1 MRFKSLE
8 QAYFL
13 YNYKRVVFRQLSAE
27 GVPFLWHEYKK
38 LRDGGMDAK
47 TAEKAVHDPRIEK
60 GSAGVNWSWMKEATL
75 ETIQGSE
82 EIHLIPTFVHK
93 ILKKY
98 IAIASRESKIGGIK
112 TGKGVPDARRGLDIN
127 TNKGLIK
134 FNTIIGKILK
144 GQGYTKFRQSRE
156 GKKYTSY
163 SIQKWQ
169 QIVKSPYMNH
179 IETGTMVGDIRYPKS
194 GGTETNPIVFI
205 RDPTPL
211 KNEKWDNRYLK
222 SDKFQGH
229 KNKNFL
235 EFDDIE
241 VSSYGRVKKN
251 GKVLKPKKTEYGLKT
266 NVTGEKIRFFKD
278 EGGWKSERTG
288 EKGSAQITYGVSL
301 QMLQNLNETIP
312 ENASLLVEGKFVS
325 RYGNWKDVKKWQ
337 DVLKIRRNSITLQR
351 RRYTRSKPMQQDTAT
366 VGGSCCESIRHKLI
380 GMVQEWE
387 EDWLHMKFSED
398 YADMNCE
405 ELMDALKDL
414 EDALRPERP
423 NLSVDISDL
432 IDEWIECEEDGN

>member
-60 GSAGVNWSWMKEATL
+60 K
-75 ETIQGSE
+75 
-82 EIHLIPTFVHK
+82 
-93 ILKKY
+93 
-98 IAIASRESKIGGIK
+98 
-112 TGKGVPDARRGLDIN
+112 
-127 TNKGLIK
+127 
-134 FNTIIGKILK
+134 
-144 GQGYTKFRQSRE
+144 
-156 GKKYTSY
+156 SY
-163 SIQKWQ
+163 SIQ
-169 QIVKSPYMNH
+169 
-179 IETGTMVGDIRYPKS
+179 
-194 GGTETNPIVFI
+194 
-205 RDPTPL
+205 
-211 KNEKWDNRYLK
+211 
-222 SDKFQGH
+222 
-229 KNKNFL
+229 
-235 EFDDIE
+235 
-241 VSSYGRVKKN
+241 
-251 GKVLKPKKTEYGLKT
+251 
-266 NVTGEKIRFFKD
+266 
-278 EGGWKSERTG
+278 
-288 EKGSAQITYGVSL
+288 
-301 QMLQNLNETIP
+301 
-312 ENASLLVEGKFVS
+312 
-325 RYGNWKDVKKWQ
+325 KWQ
-337 DVLKIRRNSITLQR
+337 DVLKIRGNSPTLQR